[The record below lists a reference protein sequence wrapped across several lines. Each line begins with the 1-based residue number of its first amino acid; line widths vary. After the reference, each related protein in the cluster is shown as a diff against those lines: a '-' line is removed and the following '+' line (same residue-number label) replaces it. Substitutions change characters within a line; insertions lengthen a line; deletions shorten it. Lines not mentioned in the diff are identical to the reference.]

1 MFETRK
7 KHLIGLALLLG
18 AGAGGLVYS
27 GETAMNKD
35 AYRAA
40 QQRIEAQAQAQRKA
54 CDRYRGQ
61 AKEVCQAQAK
71 GWEKVARAKLEAR
84 YEPGPQAEK
93 EAKFARAEADYA
105 LAKQR
110 CGLLKERA
118 RDTCRE
124 RAKHDRE
131 AAIRLAKVEKV
142 QEVNARKREQQAL
155 REALRRPA
163 PAAPRS

>member
-7 KHLIGLALLLG
+7 KHLVGLALVLG
-18 AGAGGLVYS
+18 VGAGGLVYS
-27 GETAMNKD
+27 AETAIGKD

-40 QQRIEAQAQAQRKA
+40 QQRIEAQAKAQRQA
-54 CDRYRGQ
+54 CDRFQGQ
-61 AKEVCQAQAK
+61 AKDVCQAQAK

-84 YEPGPQAEK
+84 YEPGPEAEK

-110 CGLLKERA
+110 CGLLKDRA
-118 RDTCRE
+118 RDTCVE

-142 QEVNARKREQQAL
+142 QEVNARKREQQAQ
-155 REALRRPA
+155 RQALQRPA